1 MPKIVARMMK
11 LKAENLKG
19 IEVHNQR
26 ETDKHSNKD
35 IDTSKSYLNYDLV
48 NQKKINYKKEIE
60 EYIQKNRTSKRAVRK
75 DAVLVDEWILTSSSD
90 FFADLSSADS
100 KKFFQSCLT
109 YFEERCGKNNIKY
122 ATVHLDET
130 TPHMHLGIVPMA
142 DGRLNHKLLFDR
154 QSLIDIQEE
163 LPKHLKNQGFNI
175 ERGIKDKERKH
186 LTVPEYKEMQQ
197 EMQMSKDAILI
208 NDSIW
213 NAKSKEIDE
222 TKAVITELSLQN
234 EILKRE
240 QKDLVQSLQETVF
253 PDLENI
259 KEKRFSINGQKYILS
274 DEDLKTIKSIA
285 SDLKAL
291 KMENKRLRT
300 QFGMSDFQK
309 TELENKNFENKQKI
323 SSLETELESKNQQIE
338 VLTAKNFNYEHSE
351 QLSNTI
357 KQQNF
362 EIKDLK
368 SENLKISD
376 SLEKAIHEKLDYKQK
391 YLDLKEKFDGLT
403 MYLHDKT
410 AHTKDWILKA
420 ISEGVKYMK
429 NKPKINQFLDYYN
442 TDKPLYI
449 SKNGVLYAEQEK
461 HGTQV
466 VYNLDTQFT
475 LVKPALFN
483 TETGMYE
490 LTGTYK
496 LQGFERSNTF
506 YLSEEDILNN
516 KQFTVAKSLDSKA
529 WNNSQSKQKNYI
541 QGQEWSR

>member
-26 ETDKHSNKD
+26 ETDKHSNKE
-35 IDTSKSYLNYDLV
+35 IDTSKSHLNYDLV
-48 NQKKINYKKEIE
+48 NQKKINYKKEIQD
-60 EYIQKNRTSKRAVRK
+60 YIQKNRTSKRAVRK

-90 FFADLSSADS
+90 FFVDLSSADS

-109 YFEERCGKNNIKY
+109 YFEERCGKNNIQY

-130 TPHMHLGIVPMA
+130 TPHMHLGIVPMV

-154 QSLIDIQEE
+154 QSLINIQEE
-163 LPKHLKNQGFNI
+163 LPKHLKNQGFYI

-208 NDSIW
+208 NDGIL
-213 NAKSKEIDE
+213 NAKSEEIDE
-222 TKAVITELSLQN
+222 TKAVITELSMQN

-274 DEDLKTIKSIA
+274 DEDLKTIKTIA
-285 SDLKAL
+285 SDLKVLRA
-291 KMENKRLRT
+291 ENKSLKT
-300 QFGMSDFQK
+300 HVGMSNLQK
-309 TELENKNFENKQKI
+309 MELENKNSDNKQKI
-323 SSLETELESKNQQIE
+323 STLQTELDSKNHQLE
-338 VLTAKNFNYEHSE
+338 VLSAKNYNYEHSE
-351 QLSNTI
+351 QLSNTV
-357 KQQNF
+357 KQQAL
-362 EIKDLK
+362 EIKALK
-368 SENLKISD
+368 SDNHKLSEEV
-376 SLEKAIHEKLDYKQK
+376 EKALHEKLDYKQK

-410 AHTKDWILKA
+410 ARTKDWILNA

-429 NKPKINQFLDYYN
+429 NKPKINQFLEYYN

-449 SKNGVLYAEQEK
+449 SETGVLYAEQER

-466 VYNLDTQFT
+466 VYNLDTEFT
-475 LVKPALFN
+475 PVKPALFN
-483 TETGMYE
+483 AETGMYE

-496 LQGFERSNTF
+496 LQGSERSNTF

-516 KQFTVAKSLDSKA
+516 KRFTVTNSLDSKA
-529 WNNSQSKQKNYI
+529 WNNSQSKQKNYR
-541 QGQEWSR
+541 QGQERFR